1 MSFIKNFKGFFKIT
15 GADSLNFCLLAEG
28 KIDVVLESG
37 LKIVDIMPVVALIEN
52 SGGVISEWS
61 GNKNFSSGKILA
73 CGNRVLHNKIL
84 NKINS

>member
-1 MSFIKNFKGFFKIT
+1 M
-15 GADSLNFCLLAEG
+15 LAEG

-52 SGGVISEWS
+52 SGGVIRLS